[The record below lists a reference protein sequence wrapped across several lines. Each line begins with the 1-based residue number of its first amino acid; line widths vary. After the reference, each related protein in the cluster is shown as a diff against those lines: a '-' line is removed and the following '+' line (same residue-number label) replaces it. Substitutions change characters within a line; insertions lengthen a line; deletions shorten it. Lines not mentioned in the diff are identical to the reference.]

1 MFCRVAVKEHTCTGV
16 GVLPAGA
23 LVVVVALLVVVVPGG
38 VVAAPAATQTSYPGK
53 RWSQVDVPTAGFQ
66 LRKLASVMPFAR
78 VMRSHV
84 SNLCHHILSAS
95 NVQYSTFTDGITYV
109 DTCQ

>member
-1 MFCRVAVKEHTCTGV
+1 
-16 GVLPAGA
+16 
-23 LVVVVALLVVVVPGG
+23 VVVVALLVVVVPVG
-38 VVAAPAATQTSYPGK
+38 VVMAPAATQTSYPGK

-66 LRKLASVMPFAR
+66 ARKLASEMSFAP

-84 SNLCHHILSAS
+84 SNLCQHIYQLLTSRT
-95 NVQYSTFTDGITYV
+95 VFTDCITYV